1 MVEPMISQDGLLPS
15 EATVLETLASA
26 DTQWTQRALAQRT
39 GYSIGLI
46 NTILKKLSNTGYI
59 KIANVN
65 KRRLQYLLTPQGFA
79 VASKV
84 ACTYILRTFRE
95 YRQLYHQISGFFEQ
109 LYIEGHRNLHVCC
122 DDTEL
127 QNLIG
132 VVIKDSNLS
141 SKLNFCTASAGNATI
156 VHLKGA
162 AVTESGPCLQM
173 SIQHTTR
180 GAA

>member
-1 MVEPMISQDGLLPS
+1 MVEPMISQDRLLPS

-122 DDTEL
+122 DDAEL
-127 QNLIG
+127 QQLIQ
-132 VVIKDSNLS
+132 VVIKESNFVGGIRFHPDS
-141 SKLNFCTASAGNATI
+141 ASGVTT
-156 VHLKGA
+156 VRLKGA
-162 AVTESGPCLQM
+162 TVTSLGPMLDLSMQPCDGGL
-173 SIQHTTR
+173 S
-180 GAA
+180 